1 MENFQMY
8 KLDLEEAEEPE
19 IKLPIS
25 VGTGIPGNI
34 LFCFTDYTKALTLWV
49 TATCGKFLKK
59 WK

>member
-1 MENFQMY
+1 MY